1 MAKVYDALK
10 RLEQER
16 SREANAAPLVS
27 IVRKLEGSW
36 RAKPESWWRRWP
48 WSWLRGAADRMPG
61 VESRGPG
68 AGDHMTRILDA
79 LDQLRE
85 QQEVLRAM
93 DGRLAELASREHAAV
108 EKLAAI
114 EQTLRRDLDQ
124 HVGELGRTLDR
135 RAVATADRITG
146 RVERLQSR
154 QSLLLGIVGAILLM
168 TLLR

>member
-16 SREANAAPLVS
+16 SREANAPPVS
-27 IVRKLEGSW
+27 IVPKLEGSW
-36 RAKPESWWRRWP
+36 PAKPVSRWRRWP
-48 WSWLRGAADRMPG
+48 WSWLRSAVEGMPG
-61 VESRGPG
+61 VEARAPG
-68 AGDHMTRILDA
+68 AGDHMTRIMDA

-85 QQEVLRAM
+85 QQDILRAM

-108 EKLAAI
+108 ERLAEI
-114 EQTLRRDLDQ
+114 ERTLRRDLDQ

-135 RAVATADRITG
+135 RAVATADRISG
-146 RVERLQSR
+146 HVERLQSR
-154 QSLLLGIVGAILLM
+154 QSLLLGIVGAVLLM